1 MSNIIWNWKP
11 LESVGEIKFGIHIN
25 ELTERYNLHLLEKI
39 YESDEWETYEIP
51 ENLTKVYVAKDHRVE
66 DIGCFDNLYYNGKN
80 LLNLTLDE
88 VREILGSEDEVGEAV
103 YNYYDEEP
111 YEKIPVEFESLGLQL
126 WFRGEVAVDAMVSGA
141 LDDE

>member
-1 MSNIIWNWKP
+1 MSNIIWDWKP
-11 LESVGEIKFGIHIN
+11 LESIGGIKFGDCIN
-25 ELTERYNLHLLEKI
+25 ELAKKYHLHPLKKM

-51 ENLTKVYVAKDHRVE
+51 ENLTKVYVAKDQIVE

-80 LLNLTLDE
+80 LFNLTLDE
-88 VREILGSEDEVGEAV
+88 VREILGLEDEVGEAI

-126 WFRGEVAVDAMVSGA
+126 WFRGGIAVDAMVCGR
-141 LDDE
+141 